1 MNSAFV
7 DLVKLFNPL
16 IGIKIILENRDLLF
30 QLVKRNIAA
39 RYKGSTLGLFWSLV
53 QPLMMLTVYTFVFS
67 VIFKARWGIDN
78 SDSKT
83 AFAIIMFC
91 GMAVF
96 NIFSES
102 VTGSCSLI
110 TGNPNYVKKVI
121 FPLEILPVAQV
132 SAAAILGIIW
142 FGLLLLGA
150 VIFMKGLVWTMLLLP
165 LVLIPLI
172 LLSCGLSFLAA
183 SLSVFFRDIQ
193 HLIGVI
199 IQILFFMTPIFYP
212 IQAIPEQYRWVMQIN
227 PLSSIVEQARTIFL
241 YGKMLDWT
249 MYGTGL
255 LISLVI
261 FQLGLV
267 WFIKTK
273 RGFADVL

>member
-1 MNSAFV
+1 
-7 DLVKLFNPL
+7 LGLIKLFNPW
-16 IGIKIILENRDLLF
+16 IGIKIILKNQDLLF

-39 RYKGSTLGLFWSLV
+39 RYKGSVLGLFWSLV
-53 QPLMMLTVYTFVFS
+53 QPLIMLTVYTFVFS

-78 SDSKT
+78 SDSKA

-102 VTGSCSLI
+102 VNGGCGLI

-121 FPLEILPVAQV
+121 FPLEILPIAQV
-132 SAAAILGIIW
+132 SAATALGLIW
-142 FGLLLLGA
+142 FGLLFLGA
-150 VIFMKGLVWTMLLLP
+150 VIFMKSLAWTMLLLP
-165 LVLIPLI
+165 LVLIPLV

-212 IQAIPEQYRWVMQIN
+212 VQAIPEQYRWVMQIN

-249 MYGTGL
+249 MYGTEL
-255 LISLVI
+255 LIALII
-261 FQLGLV
+261 FQFGLV

-273 RGFADVL
+273 KGFADVL

>member
-1 MNSAFV
+1 MNAIF
-7 DLVKLFNPL
+7 DLVKLFNPW
-16 IGIKIILENRDLLF
+16 IGIKIILKNRDLLF
-30 QLVKRNIAA
+30 QLVKRNIAV
-39 RYKGSTLGLFWSLV
+39 RYKGSVLGLFWSLA

-78 SDSKT
+78 SDSKA

-121 FPLEILPVAQV
+121 FPLEILPIAQV
-132 SAAAILGIIW
+132 SAATVLGFIW

-150 VIFMKGLVWTMLLLP
+150 IIFMKGLAWTMLLLP

>member
-1 MNSAFV
+1 LSTILG
-7 DLVKLFNPL
+7 LVKLFNPW
-16 IGIKIILENRDLLF
+16 IGTKIILKNRELLF
-30 QLVKRNIAA
+30 QLVKRNIAS
-39 RYKGSTLGLFWSLV
+39 RYKGSVLGLFWSLA
-53 QPLMMLTVYTFVFS
+53 QPLMMLAVYTFVFS
-67 VIFKARWGIDN
+67 VIFKARWGIDS

-102 VTGSCSLI
+102 ITGSCSLI

-132 SAAAILGIIW
+132 SAATILGAVW
-142 FGLLLLGA
+142 FGLLLAGTA
-150 VIFMKGLVWTMLLLP
+150 IFMQSIAWTMLLLP
-165 LVLIPLI
+165 LMLIPLI
-172 LLSCGLSFLAA
+172 LLSCGLSFLVS

-193 HLIGVI
+193 HLIGI
-199 IQILFFMTPIFYP
+199 ITQILFFMTPIFYP
-212 IQAIPEQYRWVMQIN
+212 VQAIPEQYRWVMRIN
-227 PLSSIVEQARTIFL
+227 PLSSIVEQVRTVFL
-241 YGKMLDWT
+241 YGKTPDWP
-249 MYGTGL
+249 MYGISL
-255 LISLVI
+255 LISLAV

-273 RGFADVL
+273 KGFADVL

>member
-1 MNSAFV
+1 
-7 DLVKLFNPL
+7 
-16 IGIKIILENRDLLF
+16 
-30 QLVKRNIAA
+30 
-39 RYKGSTLGLFWSLV
+39 
-53 QPLMMLTVYTFVFS
+53 
-67 VIFKARWGIDN
+67 
-78 SDSKT
+78 
-83 AFAIIMFC
+83 
-91 GMAVF
+91 MAVF

-121 FPLEILPVAQV
+121 FPLEILPIAQV
-132 SAAAILGIIW
+132 SAATVLGFIW

-150 VIFMKGLVWTMLLLP
+150 IIFMKGLVWTMLLLP